1 LAKTIDDI
9 YERQKR
15 TVEASPVK
23 FSISREDLKK
33 GNYGNAWVMGR
44 PNMLIGDLPQKPL
57 TKEQAQAVARFLY
70 DVLSVKEK
78 KYE

>member
-1 LAKTIDDI
+1 MAKTIDDI

-33 GNYGNAWVMGR
+33 GNYGNAWVMGK

-70 DVLSVKEK
+70 DVLISKGEN
-78 KYE
+78 YE

>member
-1 LAKTIDDI
+1 MAKTIDDI

-33 GNYGNAWVMGR
+33 GNYGNARVMGR

-57 TKEQAQAVARFLY
+57 TKEQAQSVARFLY

>member
-1 LAKTIDDI
+1 LAKNIVAQQ
-9 YERQKR
+9 ER

-33 GNYGNAWVMGR
+33 GNYGYAWVMGR

>member
-1 LAKTIDDI
+1 MAKTIDNKC
-9 YERQKR
+9 ERQMQ

-57 TKEQAQAVARFLY
+57 TKEQVQAVAKFLY

-78 KYE
+78 NYE

>member
-1 LAKTIDDI
+1 MAKTIDDI

-15 TVEASPVK
+15 MVEVSPVK

-33 GNYGNAWVMGR
+33 GNYGNAWVMGK
-44 PNMLIGDLPQKPL
+44 PSMLIGDLPQKPL

-70 DVLSVKEK
+70 DVLISKGE